1 MKEIIIEFKQK
12 PFDVKFLRLEFE
24 DIPKKLIEINEDCMI
39 YYYDNEEKLLKFIA
53 KYVKGVLH
61 NSKVE
66 ECLSEYIKNRPYGTY
81 TVDYDND
88 SKEMYNKIYENTLD
102 IQHHFDEK
110 IEKHDEYHFFYNKQM
125 LVHRDYRYKQLR
137 SLNIVCSPNVIGY
150 FVLSDFDIYFDIK
163 QGDLLLF
170 DASQYHYMQRT
181 NNKSEENYRLAINM
195 I

>member
-1 MKEIIIEFKQK
+1 MKEITIELKRK
-12 PFDVKFLRLEFE
+12 PFDVRFSRLEFE
-24 DIPKKLIEINEDCMI
+24 EIPKKLIEIDEDCII
-39 YYYDNEEKLLKFIA
+39 YFYDNEEKLLKFLA
-53 KYVKGVLH
+53 KYVKNILH
-61 NSKVE
+61 NPKVE
-66 ECLSEYIKNRPYGTY
+66 EYLSDFIKNKPYGTY
-81 TVDYDND
+81 TVEYDND
-88 SKEMYNKIYENTLD
+88 SKEMYNTIYKNTLD
-102 IQHHFDEK
+102 IRHHFDEE
-110 IEKHDEYHFFYNKQM
+110 IEDNDDYHFFYNKQM

-137 SLNIVCSPNVIGY
+137 SLNIVSSPNVIGY